1 MPNTL
6 NFSECYR
13 ILGTNPKTFKRW
25 LEDAHIDPEK
35 QVNVADPRQ
44 KYLTL
49 DQVQMLAAQHGR
61 TLPSLEEEETAAAP
75 VTMEQ
80 VSEQL
85 ATIQNLLTDMVQL
98 VRHPLPAA
106 QEQVDYQMRFDRL
119 DQVLAQVTTLVQ
131 ERIVEH
137 KDSPSSQREPK
148 ASVQAEPQSV
158 QVVDEPPPQPLPI
171 SEAVTAPSAP
181 PTPITPITPMNPS
194 RTTLKQAKT
203 ASGAKRSTGK
213 KRSSK
218 AKSLP
223 RTLVP
228 LRVFAKLHE
237 IDMKAADRASESGKI
252 SVKTGNWLYESRV
265 VAKALDADGQRTFYD
280 YFSTKEGFTRC
291 DQCPH
296 GAQEQDHHAEAEAVS
311 MAG

>member
-6 NFSECYR
+6 NFSECYSV
-13 ILGTNPKTFKRW
+13 LGTNPKTFKRW
-25 LEDAHIDPEK
+25 LEDASIDPEK

-49 DQVQMLAAQHGR
+49 DQVQMLASRHGR
-61 TLPSLEEEETAAAP
+61 TLPPLEEEETAAAP

-85 ATIQNLLTDMVQL
+85 ATIQNLLTNMVQMMH
-98 VRHPLPAA
+98 HPLPAA
-106 QEQVDYQMRFDRL
+106 HEQVDYQMRFDRV

-137 KDSPSSQREPK
+137 KDSPSLQDEPK

-158 QVVDEPPPQPLPI
+158 QGVDEPSPQPLPI

-181 PTPITPITPMNPS
+181 PTPITPMNPS

-252 SVKTGNWLYESRV
+252 SVKTGNWLYESRA
-265 VAKALDADGQRTFYD
+265 VAKALDVEGQRTFYD

-291 DQCPH
+291 EQCPH

>member
-13 ILGTNPKTFKRW
+13 VLGTNPKTFKGW
-25 LEDAHIDPEK
+25 LEKAGINPDTQI
-35 QVNVADPRQ
+35 NVADPRQ

-49 DQVQMLAAQHGR
+49 DQVQMLASQHGR

-98 VRHPLPAA
+98 VRHSLPVAHD
-106 QEQVDYQMRFDRL
+106 QVDYQMRFDRV
-119 DQVLAQVTTLVQ
+119 DQSLAQVTTLVQ

-137 KDSPSSQREPK
+137 TNSPSLQDEQK

-171 SEAVTAPSAP
+171 SEAVMAPPAP
-181 PTPITPITPMNPS
+181 PTPITPKNPS

-203 ASGAKRSTGK
+203 PSGAKRPTKK

-228 LRVFAKLHE
+228 LRVFAKQHE
-237 IDMKAADRASESGKI
+237 IDMKVADRASEGKKI
-252 SVKTGNWLYESRV
+252 PVVNGNWLYESRV

-291 DQCPH
+291 EQCPH